1 MSNIVYHTFDVF
13 YNSDSEILI
22 LGSMPSITSREKG
35 FYYMHPQNRF
45 WIVLGL
51 VFNEEIGSTIE
62 EKKKFLIKH
71 KIALW
76 DVLESCEI
84 NGSSDASIKN
94 VIPNDIKSIID
105 KSNIKYIYTVGKK
118 AYELYNKYCMNET
131 GIEAVC
137 LYSTSPANCRISLE
151 KLVENYQVINM
162 KKFF

>member
-94 VIPNDIKSIID
+94 VIPNDIKSIIEVNRLD
-105 KSNIKYIYTVGKK
+105 TFLVKMFVNSVIVLIF
-118 AYELYNKYCMNET
+118 EL
-131 GIEAVC
+131 II
-137 LYSTSPANCRISLE
+137 PIIFSLE
-151 KLVENYQVINM
+151 LDFKLSLLIFSIF
-162 KKFF
+162 KKILL